1 MLDIHV
7 DKMKMYLN
15 SYYAMNFIREL
26 QNNKSSKEKV
36 FSYLRKINKDYS
48 YDLFDTNMDKLVKD
62 NFIEVKDN
70 DVLES
75 LSMKSLMKP
84 SVFILRQQIITRK

>member
-1 MLDIHV
+1 
-7 DKMKMYLN
+7 MYLN

-26 QNNKSSKEKV
+26 QKSKSSKEKV

-62 NFIEVKDN
+62 NFIEVKD
-70 DVLES
+70 DDDLEI
-75 LSMKSLMKP
+75 LSMKSLMKHL
-84 SVFILRQQIITRK
+84 VFILRQQIITRK

>member
-1 MLDIHV
+1 
-7 DKMKMYLN
+7 MYLN

-26 QNNKSSKEKV
+26 QKNKSSKEKV

-62 NFIEVKDN
+62 NFIEVKD
-70 DVLES
+70 DDDLQV
-75 LSMKSLMKP
+75 LSMKSLMKHL
-84 SVFILRQQIITRK
+84 VFILRQQIITRK

>member
-1 MLDIHV
+1 
-7 DKMKMYLN
+7 MYLN

-26 QNNKSSKEKV
+26 QKNKSSKEKV

-62 NFIEVKDN
+62 NFIEVKD
-70 DVLES
+70 DDDLEI
-75 LSMKSLMKP
+75 LSMKFLMKHL
-84 SVFILRQQIITRK
+84 VFILRQQIITRK